1 LAQSEEYG
9 PQRAPKGDA
18 GWEKGHEAGDGE
30 LGHNVAPE
38 DALEAQDGNQN
49 EMPYACLTKTAEAA
63 DTTLAGPAPSGPL
76 LLLGADPAATNF
88 GVAALAHGAIATW
101 LESRPGE
108 AVALLEYEPQPIVV
122 SITRAGRRLDLPLIN
137 MRFSWRLYLSNNILR
152 LLWTA
157 LWTRA
162 LPRSWRDAVRRR
174 QPCLRAIQEADTIAA
189 ISGGDSFSDI
199 YGLGRFFYA
208 VLPQVLILWMGR
220 PLVLLPQTYGPY
232 RSRLARGLGGYV
244 LRHASRVYSRDR
256 AGMEVVR
263 DLAGERN
270 GAVRF
275 AHDLG
280 FALEP
285 EPPSA
290 ARVEWLE
297 RLKTSGPLVGLN
309 VSGLLYCGGYTRAN
323 MFNLKTDYAELVQK
337 LLRQL
342 LAQEPVSVILV
353 PHVFGSGM
361 ENDPEAC
368 RKVHEQLPAEL
379 RARVH
384 TVEGRWSAGEI
395 KHLIGRCDFFI
406 GSRMHA
412 CIAALSQGVPA
423 AGLAYSRK
431 FAGVFE
437 TVDVADLVFDLAE
450 LPGEE
455 VVKGVTRAFEM
466 RQSYAARLQA
476 KLPEVRE
483 NQRTLFA
490 KGA

>member
-1 LAQSEEYG
+1 
-9 PQRAPKGDA
+9 
-18 GWEKGHEAGDGE
+18 
-30 LGHNVAPE
+30 
-38 DALEAQDGNQN
+38 
-49 EMPYACLTKTAEAA
+49 
-63 DTTLAGPAPSGPL
+63 
-76 LLLGADPAATNF
+76 
-88 GVAALAHGAIATW
+88 
-101 LESRPGE
+101 
-108 AVALLEYEPQPIVV
+108 LLEYAHRPGLISLV
-122 SITRAGRRLDLPLIN
+122 AGGRRLDLPLIN

-162 LPRSWRDAVRRR
+162 LPRSWRDGIRRR
-174 QPCLRAIQEADTIAA
+174 RPCLRAIQEAGAIAA

-199 YGLGRFFYA
+199 YGLRRFFYV

-256 AGMEVVR
+256 TGMEVVR
-263 DLAGERN
+263 GLAGERN

-290 ARVEWLE
+290 ARVEWVE
-297 RLKTSGPLVGLN
+297 RLKTAGPLVGLN
-309 VSGLLYCGGYTRAN
+309 VSGLLYCGGYTGGN
-323 MFNLKTDYAELVQK
+323 MFSLKTDYAELVQK

-342 LAQEPVSVILV
+342 LAQEPASVILV
-353 PHVFGSGM
+353 PHVFGGSM
-361 ENDPEAC
+361 ENDAEAC

-379 RARVH
+379 KARVH

-437 TVDVADLVFDLAE
+437 AVDVADLVFDLAE

-476 KLPEVRE
+476 RLPEVRI
-483 NQRTLFA
+483 NHRSIFA
-490 KGA
+490 KGS